1 VFAPSA
7 SVGFLTFP
15 DASAAEQIAE
25 LARQS
30 RREYEHNGIPLLTSR
45 FHVSLQNLVEYDARH
60 SLKTFALK
68 ARAAA
73 AKVRTNPFT
82 VMFNRMESFSG
93 RDGRY
98 PLVLRGD
105 DGVVGLEML
114 YRSLGTAMRLVGL
127 KARLDFTP
135 HLTLLYSDRCIKEHF
150 IQPVSWTVRE
160 FSLIISLRG
169 KTRYIPLGRW
179 KLGP

>member
-15 DASAAEQIAE
+15 DALAAEQIAR
-25 LARQS
+25 LAQRS
-30 RREYEHNGIPLLTSR
+30 RRDYELNGTPLLTSR
-45 FHVSLQNLVEYDARH
+45 FHVSLQHLVEYDARH

-68 ARAAA
+68 GRAAA

-82 VMFNRMESFSG
+82 VMFNRVESFSS
-93 RDGRY
+93 RDGRC

-114 YRSLGTAMRLVGL
+114 YRSLGTAIRFAGL

-135 HLTLLYSDRCIKEHF
+135 HLTLLYSNGCIKEHF
-150 IQPVSWTVRE
+150 IRPVSWTVRE
-160 FSLIISLRG
+160 FSLILSLHG

-179 KLGP
+179 KLGG